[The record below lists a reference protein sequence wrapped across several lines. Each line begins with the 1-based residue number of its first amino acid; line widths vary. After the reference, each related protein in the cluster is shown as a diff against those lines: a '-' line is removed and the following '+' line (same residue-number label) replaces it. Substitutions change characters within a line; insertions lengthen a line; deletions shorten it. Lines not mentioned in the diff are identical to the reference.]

1 MQKKSYHDYVIKDGV
16 FLGEFEEMYKGYDD
30 PWNQSDISYS
40 ISRSVNLINLNKYNI
55 SSVVEFGC
63 GLGYFSNM
71 INTHTRSKV
80 TGVDISQSAIDK
92 AKLKFPELNFFADDI
107 SNIHKYKMNNAV
119 IFAEITWYILPILTK
134 IFNEM
139 LIHFEG
145 KIFFHNLVF
154 YQDNKQKYGR
164 DYFTNVEEFI
174 EFCPF
179 QLLEKTVMTPTDHSK
194 TIESHCVFKIKYK

>member
-1 MQKKSYHDYVIKDGV
+1 
-16 FLGEFEEMYKGYDD
+16 MYKGYDD

-92 AKLKFPELNFFADDI
+92 AKLKFPELNFLQMI
-107 SNIHKYKMNNAV
+107 
-119 IFAEITWYILPILTK
+119 
-134 IFNEM
+134 
-139 LIHFEG
+139 
-145 KIFFHNLVF
+145 
-154 YQDNKQKYGR
+154 
-164 DYFTNVEEFI
+164 
-174 EFCPF
+174 
-179 QLLEKTVMTPTDHSK
+179 
-194 TIESHCVFKIKYK
+194 